1 MILTRD
7 KERNQQMLGYIT
19 RRLGVTFLILLGVSF
34 TVYVIFAFLPFDP
47 ASLTCG
53 KNCNDP
59 GIIEANRKRL
69 GYDLPFLMQYWVFI
83 KGLFLG
89 RTYGEGAAFIDCP
102 APSLGYSF
110 QEHACVTSLLTEALP
125 VTLSLALGALV
136 LWLVVGIG
144 LGVLAARYRGR
155 AVDSAS
161 TVFVLIGTSLPTF
174 LTGLMLLVFVV
185 IKWRILPFPAGNY
198 TPFLE
203 DPYEWAQILFLPWVT
218 LAFAYAALYTRFVR
232 SAVIETSNEDYIRTA
247 RAKGLSEGTILGK
260 HTLRAALA
268 PITTMAGLDFAG
280 LLGGAILT
288 ETVFNLPGLG
298 RLAIGAVLEYD
309 LPIIVGTTILAAAI
323 VVIINL
329 VVDILYAY
337 IDPRVRIA

>member
-1 MILTRD
+1 MF
-7 KERNQQMLGYIT
+7 GYIA

-69 GYDLPFLMQYWVFI
+69 GYDLPFLIQYWVFI

-110 QEHACVTSLLTEALP
+110 QEHACVTSLLGEALP

-136 LWLVVGIG
+136 LWLVVGVG

-155 AVDSAS
+155 VVDSAS

-203 DPYEWAQILFLPWVT
+203 DPYEWAQILFLPWIT

-323 VVIINL
+323 VVVINL

>member
-1 MILTRD
+1 
-7 KERNQQMLGYIT
+7 MLGYIS
-19 RRLGVTFLILLGVSF
+19 RRLGVTFLILVGVSF
-34 TVYVIFAFLPFDP
+34 AVYVIFAFLPFDP

-69 GYDLPFLMQYWVFI
+69 GYDLPFFMQYWVFI

-110 QEHACVTSLLTEALP
+110 QEHACVTSLLGEALP

-155 AVDSAS
+155 VVDNVS

-203 DPYEWAQILFLPWVT
+203 NPFEWAQILFLPWIT

-288 ETVFNLPGLG
+288 ESVFNLPGLG
-298 RLAIGAVLEYD
+298 RLAIGSVIEYD

-323 VVIINL
+323 VVVINL

>member
-1 MILTRD
+1 
-7 KERNQQMLGYIT
+7 
-19 RRLGVTFLILLGVSF
+19 LGVTFLILLGVSF

-110 QEHACVTSLLTEALP
+110 QEHACVTSLLGEALP

-136 LWLVVGIG
+136 LWLVVGVG

-155 AVDSAS
+155 VVDSAS

-203 DPYEWAQILFLPWVT
+203 DPFEWAQILFLPWIT

-323 VVIINL
+323 VVVINL

>member
-1 MILTRD
+1 
-7 KERNQQMLGYIT
+7 MLGYIS

-110 QEHACVTSLLTEALP
+110 QEHACVTSLLGEALP

-155 AVDSAS
+155 VVDSAS

-203 DPYEWAQILFLPWVT
+203 DPFEWAQILFLPWIT

-323 VVIINL
+323 VVVINL